1 MDYDAEQ
8 GWAEL
13 AELLSARHRPMPT
26 LATRWVHEPGWS
38 WRITMPDY
46 DLWLVLAGR
55 GTGRINGV
63 AVSFEANSLM
73 MFRPGD
79 VAEFGHDP
87 DDPLTVISCHY
98 TFVDPATSE
107 PSDLPEEWLPGRHVR
122 LSRSSR
128 LSDLLHR
135 IMRLRRDPHP
145 LRQLESASVLL
156 SALIEVYLQE
166 AQALGR
172 LVPQIDPRLQEVLD
186 FIAAEPSG
194 RPTLAEAAAV
204 AGLSPVYLS
213 RLFSAQLG
221 TTFRRQLLHVRLERG
236 YQLLAESPMSVAEV
250 ARALGYDNVFLFSRQ
265 FSHWFGQPPSSVK
278 GQGGGNSPPM

>member
-1 MDYDAEQ
+1 MDYGAEHAWEDLAEQ
-8 GWAEL
+8 
-13 AELLSARHRPMPT
+13 LSTRHRPMPS
-26 LATRWVHEPGWS
+26 LATRWVHEPGWR

-46 DLWLVLAGR
+46 DLWLVLAGQ
-55 GTGRINGV
+55 GAGRVNDTPV
-63 AVSFEANSLM
+63 TVRANSLM

-79 VAEFGHDP
+79 VAEFGHHP
-87 DDPLTVISCHY
+87 NDPLTVISCHY
-98 TFVDPATSE
+98 DFVDPATSA
-107 PSDLPEEWLPGRHVR
+107 PSDLPAEWLPGRHLQLAR
-122 LSRSSR
+122 TSR

-166 AQALGR
+166 AQAQGR
-172 LVPQIDPRLQEVLD
+172 LIPQIDPRLQEVLD
-186 FIAAEPSG
+186 YIAAEPSR
-194 RPTLAEAAAV
+194 RPTLSQAAAV

-221 TTFRRQLLHVRLERG
+221 TTFRRQLLQVRLERA

-265 FSHWFGQPPSSVK
+265 FSRWFGQPPSSVK
-278 GQGGGNSPPM
+278 GQGGPSGPPV